1 MASNGARM
9 RPSFDP
15 TPPKNFALHKLMPQ
29 RRKNAQSTPSV
40 CVEMEDFSVG

>member
-1 MASNGARM
+1 MASNGTRM

-29 RRKNAQSTPSV
+29 CRKNAQSSPSRRA
-40 CVEMEDFSVG
+40 EIEDFSVG